1 MDFDQILAKCGD
13 FNRYQFMLLALFG
26 FINIIV
32 SMVSIY
38 RFLFEYIFTNIYMY
52 IINLAALLYTNRN

>member
-38 RFLFEYIFTNIYMY
+38 RFLIEYIFTNIYMY
-52 IINLAALLYTNRN
+52 IINHAALLYTNRN

>member
-13 FNRYQFMLLALFG
+13 FNRYQYMILALFG

-32 SMVSIY
+32 SMVSTFQNSFCIS
-38 RFLFEYIFTNIYMY
+38 T
-52 IINLAALLYTNRN
+52 IIKNVLCSITLHKPL